1 MLTKKKQSV
10 IITKLSQ
17 TARKKEEKRRL
28 SVLIEHEAPKKR
40 FKKNQKNLL
49 TKRNECDI
57 IKKSL
62 NERKSSA
69 AAKDLEN

>member
-40 FKKNQKNLL
+40 FKKSKNLL